1 VHVLEGL
8 EELVDDVLL
17 VDVFKYLCSNDL
29 MQVSLCSHIP
39 QPWLL

>member
-17 VDVFKYLCSNDL
+17 VNVLQDIGSDDGVEIRLYKR
-29 MQVSLCSHIP
+29 P
-39 QPWLL
+39 KK